1 MRWRLIIVK
10 TKQKLLNVRHYF
22 ISILYILILP
32 FALDAGNLE
41 SDVRASD
48 VISPDACES
57 VNQDS
62 RFHFALRSNGLL
74 DIALIPNVTF
84 EFGRGRYSGSAT
96 WAAAWWG
103 GRNKCWRMYGG
114 EAEWRCYFGKASGCQ
129 AFAGHHAGVFVG
141 LFTYDIK
148 LGEVGRQ
155 CPDVAA
161 SWGVSY
167 GYSFPIARQLN
178 LDLNIGLGF
187 IHSHYTRYRYMC
199 DQHICDGNR
208 KLHYFGPVKA
218 EVSIVWILGK

>member
-1 MRWRLIIVK
+1 M
-10 TKQKLLNVRHYF
+10 RHYF

-41 SDVRASD
+41 NDVRASD

-57 VNQDS
+57 VNKDS
-62 RFHFALRSNGLL
+62 RFHFALRSNGLH

>member
-1 MRWRLIIVK
+1 M
-10 TKQKLLNVRHYF
+10 RHYF

-41 SDVRASD
+41 NDIRASD

-62 RFHFALRSNGLL
+62 RFHFALRSNGLR

-114 EAEWRCYFGKASGCQ
+114 EAEWRCYFGKASGYQ